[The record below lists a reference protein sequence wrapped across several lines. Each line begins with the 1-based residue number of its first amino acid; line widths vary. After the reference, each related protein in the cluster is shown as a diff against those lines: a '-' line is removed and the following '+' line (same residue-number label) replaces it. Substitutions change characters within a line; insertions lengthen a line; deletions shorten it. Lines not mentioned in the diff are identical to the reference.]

1 MNNSRASQQKGK
13 YWVITM
19 NDLCGNTQRVFR
31 AATKYAQGK
40 LHELQR
46 LDDKAELRKLTKN
59 EFENLIGPHQ

>member
-31 AATKYAQGK
+31 AATKYAHRK